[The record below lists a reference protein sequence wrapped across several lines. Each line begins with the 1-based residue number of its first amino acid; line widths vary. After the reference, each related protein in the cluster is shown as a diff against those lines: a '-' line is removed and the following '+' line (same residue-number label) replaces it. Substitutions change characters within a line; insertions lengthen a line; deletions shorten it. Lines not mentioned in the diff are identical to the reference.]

1 MALDHAAYPR
11 QGSHVQPVA
20 DRFPSGELNTAV
32 VREPA
37 GVRLLLRGELDMSGV
52 PHTESAVKAAA
63 QLTEGRL
70 VIDLTELVFVDVF
83 GARALLRVADSVL
96 SSDREVVIANPN
108 RQIRRVF
115 ELITDLTPGRSLV
128 AELVRADA

>member
-1 MALDHAAYPR
+1 
-11 QGSHVQPVA
+11 
-20 DRFPSGELNTAV
+20 
-32 VREPA
+32 
-37 GVRLLLRGELDMSGV
+37 V

>member
-1 MALDHAAYPR
+1 
-11 QGSHVQPVA
+11 
-20 DRFPSGELNTAV
+20 
-32 VREPA
+32 
-37 GVRLLLRGELDMSGV
+37 
-52 PHTESAVKAAA
+52 VKAAA